1 MTPTGSEPLPRGRAR
16 WPIFHPDATATNRST
31 SARISTEPATW
42 WNGSSTRSNNVA
54 GSRHATTNW
63 RPTTSLS
70 SSLRRS
76 GYGCEFMSP
85 RLVRRQ
91 DRRVSLSGDSGG
103 LDSVSPSFDVAPQQF
118 CQVFGAP
125 VLWRRHARS
134 EVLHSLAH
142 GRCVKCLGR
151 CLVEA
156 ADNRLGRSLWE
167 EKSVPAVDGHF
178 CQALLPGGRKI

>member
-1 MTPTGSEPLPRGRAR
+1 MK
-16 WPIFHPDATATNRST
+16 
-31 SARISTEPATW
+31 
-42 WNGSSTRSNNVA
+42 
-54 GSRHATTNW
+54 
-63 RPTTSLS
+63 
-70 SSLRRS
+70 
-76 GYGCEFMSP
+76 
-85 RLVRRQ
+85 RRQ
-91 DRRVSLSGDSGG
+91 FITLLGGAVAWPAGGAGETEAADLPAGRRVSLSGDSGG

-167 EKSVPAVDGHF
+167 EKSVPTVDGH
-178 CQALLPGGRKI
+178 

>member
-1 MTPTGSEPLPRGRAR
+1 MKRREFITLLGGAAAAWPLAARAQQ
-16 WPIFHPDATATNRST
+16 PGGAGE
-31 SARISTEPATW
+31 TEAAALPA
-42 WNGSSTRSNNVA
+42 G
-54 GSRHATTNW
+54 
-63 RPTTSLS
+63 
-70 SSLRRS
+70 
-76 GYGCEFMSP
+76 
-85 RLVRRQ
+85 
-91 DRRVSLSGDSGG
+91 RRVSLSGDSGG
-103 LDSVSPSFDVAPQQF
+103 LDSVSPSFDVAPKQF

-167 EKSVPAVDGHF
+167 EKSVPTVDGHF
-178 CQALLPGGRKI
+178 CQALLPGGRKVRQPACAAGRQIGDCLHRVLLNLR

>member
-1 MTPTGSEPLPRGRAR
+1 MARAHVAARRRGRA
-16 WPIFHPDATATNRST
+16 
-31 SARISTEPATW
+31 ARAQQPGAGETEAADLPA
-42 WNGSSTRSNNVA
+42 G
-54 GSRHATTNW
+54 
-63 RPTTSLS
+63 
-70 SSLRRS
+70 
-76 GYGCEFMSP
+76 
-85 RLVRRQ
+85 
-91 DRRVSLSGDSGG
+91 RRVSLSGDSGG

-156 ADNRLGRSLWE
+156 ADNRLGRSLRE
-167 EKSVPAVDGHF
+167 EKSVPTVDGHF
-178 CQALLPGGRKI
+178 CQALLPGGRKIRQPARAAGRSDWNFCGRWCPLPPVLPCSPIPPILRPSLR